1 MRKIIRGLKKLKA
14 NSFTLVELLVVISII
29 GLLAGLA
36 VPAIQGGLD
45 KAKQGVDVSN
55 ARQLG
60 IIFFS
65 EANDNNGIY
74 RVNGD
79 LTNTQA
85 AGNFLTILQ
94 GMFSNGVLSSAKI
107 LSGQGVI
114 PANSTNAVTAANIAF
129 GSKDIQSQDIINA
142 ATMANAHEF
151 ISSLPNGYNT
161 PIGDRGILLSGG
173 QRQRLAIA
181 RALARQPEI
190 LIFDEATSALDA
202 ESERLVQEAI
212 SVLLKGRTAIIIAHR
227 LSTIIDADCIYVFDE
242 GRITESGTHQELMHK
257 GGMYSRLCALQSIEA

>member
-1 MRKIIRGLKKLKA
+1 MIEILPMIKMIRGLKKLSA

-79 LTNTQA
+79 LTNTTPA
-85 AGNFLTILQ
+85 NNFLSIIQ
-94 GMFSNGVLSSAKI
+94 GMCSNGVLGSAKI
-107 LSGQGVI
+107 LSGQGVV
-114 PANSTNAVTAANIAF
+114 PANSTNSITAANIAF
-129 GSKDIQSQDIINA
+129 GYTPNLTTSDDGQIPLILTKGPTSLAQSNI
-142 ATMANAHEF
+142 TLANTYPWKTKGIVVYRLGNSAEF
-151 ISSLPNGYNT
+151 IKAGANGAKAGAVNIGVTNSNT
-161 PIGDRGILLSGG
+161 VL
-173 QRQRLAIA
+173 
-181 RALARQPEI
+181 QP
-190 LIFDEATSALDA
+190 
-202 ESERLVQEAI
+202 
-212 SVLLKGRTAIIIAHR
+212 
-227 LSTIIDADCIYVFDE
+227 
-242 GRITESGTHQELMHK
+242 
-257 GGMYSRLCALQSIEA
+257 

>member
-1 MRKIIRGLKKLKA
+1 MIKMIRGLKKLSA

-79 LTNTQA
+79 LTNTTVA
-85 AGNFLTILQ
+85 NNFLSIIQ
-94 GMFSNGVLSSAKI
+94 GMCSNGVLTSAKI
-107 LSGQGVI
+107 LSGQGVV
-114 PANSTNAVTAANIAF
+114 PAISTNTITAANIAF
-129 GSKDIQSQDIINA
+129 GYTPNMTTSDDGQIPLILTKGPTSLAQSNI
-142 ATMANAHEF
+142 TLANTYPWKTKGIVVYRLGNSAEF
-151 ISSLPNGYNT
+151 IKSGANGAKVGAVNIGVTNSNT
-161 PIGDRGILLSGG
+161 VL
-173 QRQRLAIA
+173 
-181 RALARQPEI
+181 QP
-190 LIFDEATSALDA
+190 
-202 ESERLVQEAI
+202 
-212 SVLLKGRTAIIIAHR
+212 
-227 LSTIIDADCIYVFDE
+227 
-242 GRITESGTHQELMHK
+242 
-257 GGMYSRLCALQSIEA
+257 

>member
-1 MRKIIRGLKKLKA
+1 MNEILPMIKMIRGLKKLSA

-79 LTNTQA
+79 LTNTTTA
-85 AGNFLTILQ
+85 NNFLTIIQ
-94 GMFSNGVLSSAKI
+94 GMCSNGVLGSAKI
-107 LSGQGVI
+107 LSGQGVV
-114 PANSTNAVTAANIAF
+114 PAISTSSITAANIAF
-129 GSKDIQSQDIINA
+129 GYTPNLTTSDDGQIPLILTKGPTSLAQSNI
-142 ATMANAHEF
+142 TLANTYPWKTKGIVVYRLGNSAEF
-151 ISSLPNGYNT
+151 IKSGANGAKVGSVNIGVTNSNT
-161 PIGDRGILLSGG
+161 VL
-173 QRQRLAIA
+173 
-181 RALARQPEI
+181 QP
-190 LIFDEATSALDA
+190 
-202 ESERLVQEAI
+202 
-212 SVLLKGRTAIIIAHR
+212 
-227 LSTIIDADCIYVFDE
+227 
-242 GRITESGTHQELMHK
+242 
-257 GGMYSRLCALQSIEA
+257 

>member
-1 MRKIIRGLKKLKA
+1 MIKMIRGLKKLSA

-79 LTNTQA
+79 LTNTTPA
-85 AGNFLTILQ
+85 NNFLSIIQ
-94 GMFSNGVLSSAKI
+94 GMCSNGVLGSAKI
-107 LSGQGVI
+107 LSGQGVV
-114 PANSTNAVTAANIAF
+114 PANSTNSITAANIAF
-129 GSKDIQSQDIINA
+129 GYTPNLTTSDDGQIPLILTKGPTSLAQSNI
-142 ATMANAHEF
+142 TLANTYPWKTKGIVVYRLGNSAEF
-151 ISSLPNGYNT
+151 IKAGANGAKAGAVNIGVTNSNT
-161 PIGDRGILLSGG
+161 VL
-173 QRQRLAIA
+173 
-181 RALARQPEI
+181 QP
-190 LIFDEATSALDA
+190 
-202 ESERLVQEAI
+202 
-212 SVLLKGRTAIIIAHR
+212 
-227 LSTIIDADCIYVFDE
+227 
-242 GRITESGTHQELMHK
+242 
-257 GGMYSRLCALQSIEA
+257 

>member
-1 MRKIIRGLKKLKA
+1 MRKILQNLKKLKA

-65 EANDNNGIY
+65 EANDNNGMY
-74 RVNGD
+74 RVNSD

-85 AGNFLTILQ
+85 AGNFLTIVQ
-94 GMFSNGVLSSAKI
+94 GMFSNGVLTSAKI

-114 PANSTNAVTAANIAF
+114 PATSTNAVTAANIAF
-129 GSKDIQSQDIINA
+129 GYVPNLTTSDDGQIPLILTKGPTSLVQSNVTLQDTYPWKKKGIVVYRVGNSS
-142 ATMANAHEF
+142 EF
-151 ISSLPNGYNT
+151 IKGGANGA
-161 PIGDRGILLSGG
+161 PAG
-173 QRQRLAIA
+173 
-181 RALARQPEI
+181 
-190 LIFDEATSALDA
+190 SANLGMTN
-202 ESERLVQEAI
+202 SN
-212 SVLLKGRTAIIIAHR
+212 SVL
-227 LSTIIDADCIYVFDE
+227 
-242 GRITESGTHQELMHK
+242 QP
-257 GGMYSRLCALQSIEA
+257 

>member
-65 EANDNNGIY
+65 EANDNNGMY

-85 AGNFLTILQ
+85 AGNFLTIVQ
-94 GMFSNGVLSSAKI
+94 GMFSNGVLTSAKI

-114 PANSTNAVTAANIAF
+114 PATTTNAVTAANIAF
-129 GSKDIQSQDIINA
+129 GYVPNLTTSDDGQIPLILTKGPTSLAQSNVTLQDTYPWKKKGIVVYRVGNSA
-142 ATMANAHEF
+142 EF
-151 ISSLPNGYNT
+151 IKAGANG
-161 PIGDRGILLSGG
+161 
-173 QRQRLAIA
+173 A
-181 RALARQPEI
+181 
-190 LIFDEATSALDA
+190 SAGSANLGMTN
-202 ESERLVQEAI
+202 SN
-212 SVLLKGRTAIIIAHR
+212 SVL
-227 LSTIIDADCIYVFDE
+227 
-242 GRITESGTHQELMHK
+242 QP
-257 GGMYSRLCALQSIEA
+257 

>member
-1 MRKIIRGLKKLKA
+1 MGHISTMRKIIGEFKKLKA

-65 EANDNNGIY
+65 EANDNNGMY
-74 RVNGD
+74 RVNSE

-85 AGNFLTILQ
+85 AQNFLTIVR
-94 GMFSNGVLSSAKI
+94 GMFSNGVLTTAKV

-129 GSKDIQSQDIINA
+129 GYVPNLSTSDDGQIPLILTKGPTSLAQSNVALQDTYPWKKKGIVVYRLGNSA
-142 ATMANAHEF
+142 EFLKAGANGAPVG
-151 ISSLPNGYNT
+151 SAN
-161 PIGDRGILLSGG
+161 IGTTNSN
-173 QRQRLAIA
+173 
-181 RALARQPEI
+181 
-190 LIFDEATSALDA
+190 
-202 ESERLVQEAI
+202 
-212 SVLLKGRTAIIIAHR
+212 SVL
-227 LSTIIDADCIYVFDE
+227 
-242 GRITESGTHQELMHK
+242 QP
-257 GGMYSRLCALQSIEA
+257 

>member
-1 MRKIIRGLKKLKA
+1 MFCGLKKLKA

-65 EANDNNGIY
+65 EANDNNGMY

-79 LTNTQA
+79 LTNTSPASKFTQ
-85 AGNFLTILQ
+85 IVQ
-94 GMFSNGVLSSAKI
+94 GMFSNGVLTSAKI

-114 PANSTNAVTAANIAF
+114 PAISTNAVTAANIAF
-129 GSKDIQSQDIINA
+129 AYVVNLSTSDDGQIPLIISRSGGPSMSLSQSNVALTDSFPWKKKGLVVYRVGNSA
-142 ATMANAHEF
+142 EF
-151 ISSLPNGYNT
+151 I
-161 PIGDRGILLSGG
+161 
-173 QRQRLAIA
+173 
-181 RALARQPEI
+181 
-190 LIFDEATSALDA
+190 
-202 ESERLVQEAI
+202 
-212 SVLLKGRTAIIIAHR
+212 K
-227 LSTIIDADCIYVFDE
+227 
-242 GRITESGTHQELMHK
+242 SGTIGAPVGSVNIGVTNSNIVVQP
-257 GGMYSRLCALQSIEA
+257 